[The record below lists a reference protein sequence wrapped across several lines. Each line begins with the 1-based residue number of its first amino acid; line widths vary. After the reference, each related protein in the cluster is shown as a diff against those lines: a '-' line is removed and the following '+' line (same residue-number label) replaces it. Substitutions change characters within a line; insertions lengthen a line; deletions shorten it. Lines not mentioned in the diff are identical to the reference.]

1 MTIYGIIKCEYD
13 GHADEWYHDAESIE
27 VFKLKEDRDVRLKFL
42 DSQTSEFDRVI
53 WSEFDVELQ

>member
-27 VFKLKEDRDVRLKFL
+27 MFKLKEDRDARIEFLK
-42 DSQTSEFDRVI
+42 SQVSQFARVI
-53 WSEFDVELQ
+53 WNEFDVELQ